1 VELEGAQPNE
11 LAGAVEAVLAAS
23 VVEVARETKRGE
35 RNVDIR
41 PGITAASVLPQPA
54 GVHLELACTDEYMV
68 KPEEVVE
75 VVNRALAER
84 GLGPAMVVRVHRD
97 ALLCDTSAPP
107 VSR

>member
-1 VELEGAQPNE
+1 
-11 LAGAVEAVLAAS
+11 
-23 VVEVARETKRGE
+23 
-35 RNVDIR
+35 
-41 PGITAASVLPQPA
+41 
-54 GVHLELACTDEYMV
+54 MV